1 MAIQQPRFVD
11 GRSLAV
17 DLQTPANAIAGG
29 LTRMF
34 DNQRQEQQAMAKQQQ
49 MQDMQDTYTDLS
61 AIKSLA
67 PEKREAF
74 INQRMVEYESAGDFE
89 SAANIGK
96 LLDYLGQ
103 GNLDS
108 FIDPQIGVLASQLGI
123 KDGGSARSGFASAK
137 TEIYPNGVTVQS
149 LPDGSTQVRDESG
162 LIVEGNKRLDAL
174 KRGQKSRA
182 VQAGDIVTSEE
193 DARTKQLAIREN
205 TLVSKTQKIEK
216 QQIELLKEQAEFDAI
231 KAKQEIQQQGVLELA
246 TLGQELLDS
255 DLDSIYGRGE
265 SLYPDLFRGQK
276 GIDTIAKKNRFV
288 ASLELAA
295 AGKMKGQGQLS
306 DGERKILKEGATILS
321 NQDISPEAARAEVN
335 RILPTYQKA
344 VNSQGL
350 QADNQINI
358 NDIDNMTEAELD
370 AYLAK

>member
-137 TEIYPNGVTVQS
+137 TEIYPN
-149 LPDGSTQVRDESG
+149 
-162 LIVEGNKRLDAL
+162 I
-174 KRGQKSRA
+174 
-182 VQAGDIVTSEE
+182 
-193 DARTKQLAIREN
+193 
-205 TLVSKTQKIEK
+205 
-216 QQIELLKEQAEFDAI
+216 
-231 KAKQEIQQQGVLELA
+231 
-246 TLGQELLDS
+246 
-255 DLDSIYGRGE
+255 
-265 SLYPDLFRGQK
+265 
-276 GIDTIAKKNRFV
+276 
-288 ASLELAA
+288 
-295 AGKMKGQGQLS
+295 
-306 DGERKILKEGATILS
+306 
-321 NQDISPEAARAEVN
+321 
-335 RILPTYQKA
+335 
-344 VNSQGL
+344 
-350 QADNQINI
+350 
-358 NDIDNMTEAELD
+358 
-370 AYLAK
+370 